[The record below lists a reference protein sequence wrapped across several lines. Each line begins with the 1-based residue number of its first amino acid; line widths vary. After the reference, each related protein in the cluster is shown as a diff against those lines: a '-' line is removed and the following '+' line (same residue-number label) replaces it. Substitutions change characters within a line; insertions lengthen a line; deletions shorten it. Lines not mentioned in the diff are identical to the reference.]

1 MADSRNV
8 DVFISYAHGD
18 EAWASK
24 FVDEL
29 EAQGVHAWFDKTEIA
44 PGDRVREKME
54 QALREA
60 SIIVA
65 VFGPNYIASPS
76 SAFELGAALGGNK
89 RIIPILT
96 QEVGHPSRLPSLLR
110 DRQPLMEASPQAAGR
125 LVAEVVGNLSHQG
138 AVEAGRGS

>member
-1 MADSRNV
+1 MADSRSI

-44 PGDRVREKME
+44 FGDRVSEKLE

-60 SIIVA
+60 PVIA
-65 VFGPNYIASPS
+65 VLLSPDYIANPS

-89 RIIPILT
+89 KIIPIMT
-96 QEVGHPSRLPSLLR
+96 QEAEPASPLPPLLR
-110 DRQPLMEASPQAAGR
+110 DRRLLQETSPQAAGKR
-125 LVAEVVGNLSHQG
+125 VAELVESLSHHNTL
-138 AVEAGRGS
+138 EAN